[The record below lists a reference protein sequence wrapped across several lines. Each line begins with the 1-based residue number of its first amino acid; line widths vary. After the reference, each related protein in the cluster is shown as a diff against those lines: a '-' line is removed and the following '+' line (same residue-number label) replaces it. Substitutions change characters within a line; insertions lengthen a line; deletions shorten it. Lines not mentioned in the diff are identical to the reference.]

1 MLNIQKKMNNAF
13 LALLGLPATAVGFAL
28 STQIAALSW
37 ILSNKY
43 GLDIHDVAFVWLA
56 GPIAG
61 IFGQVIVGLL
71 SDNVWFMGGRRRPF
85 IMIGGLIST
94 IAFLALPNINGISKV
109 TGITDIILIASVI
122 ALFLDLS
129 INVTFN
135 PARSIIADLTPEG
148 KVRTSG
154 FVWMQIMSGFFGV
167 FAYFL
172 SMVFGNETLLYIAA
186 IIVFLT
192 AVFPILF
199 IQENRYLNEE
209 QKGIVRKKI
218 NWLKIC
224 LWLVGIIVRLIV
236 LFFVFYLGLFLYFI
250 IIYMIYIIYDMN
262 AHPSKNNQ
270 FYEIIKSIFPLF
282 GFFVFGI
289 FSLYFHFFTDLLLA
303 WHNRVLISALVY
315 TVVIGI
321 IIIIKGLKNP
331 SNNNEFQKIMIAH
344 SFTWVAFQSMFILS
358 YFYIKNQIMPNVN
371 ISSIS
376 ANWFAEKLTG
386 VVSQTPESSTGNIL
400 SLGFFILN
408 LVGAIF
414 PLILQTIAKKIG
426 RVKTYIA
433 ALTFSVIGYFY
444 IAFFCQLEFDFY
456 IGMFLVGIG
465 WSAVISIVFAIMSE
479 RVNPAKMGS
488 SMGVFNLAVVLPQM
502 MSNGV
507 ANIIKETGNHQLL
520 YIFCGALVTCS
531 IIFWMFVKEPES
543 SNTKQN
549 IPSGGH

>member
-1 MLNIQKKMNNAF
+1 MNNAF

-61 IFGQVIVGLL
+61 IFGQVIVGML

-85 IMIGGLIST
+85 IMIGGMVST
-94 IAFLALPNINGISKV
+94 IAFLALPNISGISKV

-129 INVTFN
+129 VNVTFN

-154 FVWMQIMSGFFGV
+154 YVWMQIISGFFGV

-172 SMVFGNETLLYIAA
+172 SMVFGNELLLYIAA
-186 IIVFLT
+186 VIVFIT

-199 IQENRYLNEE
+199 IQE
-209 QKGIVRKKI
+209 RKELETAIENQEKFGVWQI
-218 NWLKIC
+218 FKEIYPLY
-224 LWLVGIIVRLIV
+224 G
-236 LFFVFYLGLFLYFI
+236 FL
-250 IIYMIYIIYDMN
+250 
-262 AHPSKNNQ
+262 
-270 FYEIIKSIFPLF
+270 
-282 GFFVFGI
+282 VFGV
-289 FSLYFHFFTDLLLA
+289 FSLFFHFFTEALAA
-303 WHNRVLISALVY
+303 WHNPVLIGALSY
-315 TVVIGI
+315 SVVIGI
-321 IIIIKGLKNP
+321 VNIVQGLKHP
-331 SNNNEFQKIMIAH
+331 SNKNEFQKIMLAH
-344 SFTWVAFQSMFILS
+344 SFTWVAFQSMFIMS
-358 YFYIKNQIMPNVN
+358 GFFIENQIMPNMNVTG
-371 ISSIS
+371 IT

-386 VVSQTPESSTGNIL
+386 QTQTAAASIGNIV

-414 PLILQTIAKKIG
+414 PLILQAIAKNIG
-426 RVKTYIA
+426 RVKTYIG
-433 ALTFSVIGYFY
+433 ALSFSAVGYFY
-444 IAFFCQLEFDFY
+444 VAYFSRVELDFY

-479 RVNPAKMGS
+479 RVNPAKMGLF
-488 SMGVFNLAVVLPQM
+488 MGVFNLAVVLPQM

-520 YIFCGALVTCS
+520 YIFCGGLVTCS
-531 IIFWMFVKEPES
+531 IIFWMFVREPES

>member
-1 MLNIQKKMNNAF
+1 MLNIQKKLSNPF

-43 GLDIHDVAFVWLA
+43 QLDIHDVAFVWLA

-85 IMIGGLIST
+85 IMIGGLVST
-94 IAFLALPNINGISKV
+94 IAFLTLPHIREISHI

-148 KVRTSG
+148 KIRTSG
-154 FVWMQIMSGFFGV
+154 YVWMQIMSGFFGV

-186 IIVFLT
+186 VIVFLT
-192 AVFPILF
+192 AVFPVLF
-199 IQENRYLNEE
+199 IQEKKEQDEE
-209 QKGIVRKKI
+209 
-218 NWLKIC
+218 
-224 LWLVGIIVRLIV
+224 
-236 LFFVFYLGLFLYFI
+236 
-250 IIYMIYIIYDMN
+250 
-262 AHPSKNNQ
+262 
-270 FYEIIKSIFPLF
+270 KSETQEKFGVVQIFQEIFPLYGFLVF
-282 GFFVFGI
+282 GFF
-289 FSLYFHFFTDLLLA
+289 SLFYHFFPEVLGA
-303 WHNRVLISALVY
+303 WHNPVLIAALAYSVI
-315 TVVIGI
+315 IGI
-321 IIIIKGLKNP
+321 IIIIQGVKNP
-331 SNNNEFQKIMIAH
+331 TNRNEFQKIMLAH

-358 YFYIKNQIMPNVN
+358 GFFIQNQILPH
-371 ISSIS
+371 ITTSIS

-386 VVSQTPESSTGNIL
+386 TVQNSGATVGNMV

-414 PLILQTIAKKIG
+414 PLILQSIAKKIG
-426 RVKTYIA
+426 RVKTYIG
-433 ALTFSVIGYFY
+433 ALAFSAVGYFY
-444 IAFFCQLEFDFY
+444 IAYFSRVEIDFY

-479 RVNPAKMGS
+479 RVNPAKMGLY
-488 SMGVFNLAVVLPQM
+488 MGVFNLAVVLPQM

-507 ANIIKETGNHQLL
+507 ANVIKATGNHQLL
-520 YIFCGALVTCS
+520 YIFCGLLVTTS
-531 IIFWMFVKEPES
+531 VIFWMFVKEPES
-543 SNTKQN
+543 SGTAAVVPK
-549 IPSGGH
+549 GH

>member
-94 IAFLALPNINGISKV
+94 IAFLALPNISGISKV

-199 IQENRYLNEE
+199 IQEKKEVE
-209 QKGIVRKKI
+209 KTEVQEKFGVWQIVKEI
-218 NWLKIC
+218 YPLY
-224 LWLVGIIVRLIV
+224 G
-236 LFFVFYLGLFLYFI
+236 FL
-250 IIYMIYIIYDMN
+250 
-262 AHPSKNNQ
+262 
-270 FYEIIKSIFPLF
+270 L
-282 GFFVFGI
+282 FGI
-289 FSLYFHFFTDLLLA
+289 FSLFFHFFTEQLAA
-303 WHNRVLISALVY
+303 WHNPVLIAALTY
-315 TVVIGI
+315 SVVIGI
-321 IIIIKGLKNP
+321 INIVQGIKNP
-331 SNNNEFQKIMIAH
+331 SNKNEFQKIMLAH
-344 SFTWVAFQSMFILS
+344 SFTWVAFQSMFIMS
-358 YFYIKNQIMPNVN
+358 GFFIENQILPNIN
-371 ISSIS
+371 ISNVV

-386 VVSQTPESSTGNIL
+386 VSQTSAASIGNIV

-414 PLILQTIAKKIG
+414 PLILQSIAKIIG
-426 RVKTYIA
+426 RVKTYIG
-433 ALTFSVIGYFY
+433 ALSFSAIGYFY
-444 IAFFCQLEFDFY
+444 IAYFSKVEMDFY
-456 IGMFLVGIG
+456 IGMLLVGIG

-479 RVNPAKMGS
+479 RVNPAKMGLF
-488 SMGVFNLAVVLPQM
+488 MGVFNLAVVLPQM

>member
-61 IFGQVIVGLL
+61 IFGQVIVGML

-85 IMIGGLIST
+85 IMIGGMVST
-94 IAFLALPNINGISKV
+94 IAFLALPNISGISKV

-129 INVTFN
+129 VNVTFN

-154 FVWMQIMSGFFGV
+154 YVWMQIISGFFGV

-172 SMVFGNETLLYIAA
+172 SMVFGNELLLYIAA
-186 IIVFLT
+186 VIVFIT

-199 IQENRYLNEE
+199 IQE
-209 QKGIVRKKI
+209 RKELETAIENQEKFGVWQI
-218 NWLKIC
+218 FKEIYPLY
-224 LWLVGIIVRLIV
+224 G
-236 LFFVFYLGLFLYFI
+236 FL
-250 IIYMIYIIYDMN
+250 
-262 AHPSKNNQ
+262 
-270 FYEIIKSIFPLF
+270 
-282 GFFVFGI
+282 VFGV
-289 FSLYFHFFTDLLLA
+289 FSLFFHFFTEALTA
-303 WHNRVLISALVY
+303 WHNPVLIGALSY
-315 TVVIGI
+315 SVVIGI
-321 IIIIKGLKNP
+321 VNIVQGLKHP
-331 SNNNEFQKIMIAH
+331 SNKNEFQKIMLAH
-344 SFTWVAFQSMFILS
+344 SFTWVAFQSMFIMS
-358 YFYIKNQIMPNVN
+358 GFFIENQIMPNMNVTG
-371 ISSIS
+371 IT

-386 VVSQTPESSTGNIL
+386 QTQTAAASIGNIV

-414 PLILQTIAKKIG
+414 PLILQAIAKNIG
-426 RVKTYIA
+426 RVKTYIG
-433 ALTFSVIGYFY
+433 ALSFSAVGYFY
-444 IAFFCQLEFDFY
+444 VAYFSRVELDFY

-479 RVNPAKMGS
+479 RVNPAKMGLF
-488 SMGVFNLAVVLPQM
+488 MGVFNLAVVLPQM

-520 YIFCGALVTCS
+520 YIFCGGLVTCS
-531 IIFWMFVKEPES
+531 IIFWMFVREPES

>member
-1 MLNIQKKMNNAF
+1 MLNIQKKMSNAF

-43 GLDIHDVAFVWLA
+43 HLDIHDVAFVWLA

-85 IMIGGLIST
+85 IMIGGMVST
-94 IAFLALPNINGISKV
+94 IAFLALPHIREISHITGIS
-109 TGITDIILIASVI
+109 DIILIASII

-129 INVTFN
+129 VNVTFN

-154 FVWMQIMSGFFGV
+154 YVWMQIISGFFGV

-186 IIVFLT
+186 VIVFIT

-199 IQENRYLNEE
+199 IQE
-209 QKGIVRKKI
+209 RKDLELAKAESQEKYGVWQI
-218 NWLKIC
+218 
-224 LWLVGIIVRLIV
+224 
-236 LFFVFYLGLFLYFI
+236 F
-250 IIYMIYIIYDMN
+250 
-262 AHPSKNNQ
+262 Q
-270 FYEIIKSIFPLF
+270 EIFPLYGFLVF
-282 GFFVFGI
+282 GFF
-289 FSLYFHFFTDLLLA
+289 SLFYHFFPEALGT
-303 WHNRVLISALVY
+303 WHNPVLIAALAY
-315 TVVIGI
+315 SVVIGI
-321 IIIIKGLKNP
+321 IIIIQGVKNP
-331 SNNNEFQKIMIAH
+331 TNRNEFQKIMLAH

-358 YFYIKNQIMPNVN
+358 GFFIENQILKNMD
-371 ISSIS
+371 ITKIA

-386 VVSQTPESSTGNIL
+386 VAQTPASSVGNMV

-408 LVGAIF
+408 LIGAIF
-414 PLILQTIAKKIG
+414 PLILQSIAKHIG
-426 RVKTYIA
+426 RVKTYIG
-433 ALTFSVIGYFY
+433 ALAFSAIGYFY
-444 IAFFCQLEFDFY
+444 IAYFSRVEIDFY

-479 RVNPAKMGS
+479 RVNPAKMGLY
-488 SMGVFNLAVVLPQM
+488 MGVFNLAVVLPQM

-507 ANIIKETGNHQLL
+507 ANVIKATGNHQLL
-520 YIFCGALVTCS
+520 YIFCGLLVTTS
-531 IIFWMFVKEPES
+531 VIFWMFVKEPES
-543 SNTKQN
+543 SGNTQN
-549 IPSGGH
+549 IPKGH

>member
-1 MLNIQKKMNNAF
+1 MNNTF

-61 IFGQVIVGLL
+61 IFGQVIVGML

-85 IMIGGLIST
+85 IMIGGMVST
-94 IAFLALPNINGISKV
+94 IAFLALPHIKGISHV

-154 FVWMQIMSGFFGV
+154 FVWMQIISGFFGV

-172 SMVFGNETLLYIAA
+172 SMLFGNETLLYIAA
-186 IIVFLT
+186 GIVFLT

-199 IQENRYLNEE
+199 IQENKFLNEE
-209 QKGIVRKKI
+209 QKNIVKKKT
-218 NWLKIC
+218 NWLMTFI
-224 LWLVGIIVRLIV
+224 WLIGIIFI
-236 LFFVFYLGLFLYFI
+236 LFIVFYLHLFLYFLI
-250 IIYMIYIIYDMN
+250 ICMVYIVYDMFK
-262 AHPSKNNQ
+262 HPERYQQIK
-270 FYEIIKSIFPLF
+270 EIFLSIFPLYGFLVF
-282 GFFVFGI
+282 GFF
-289 FSLYFHFFTDLLLA
+289 SLFFHFFPVVLAA
-303 WHNRVLISALVY
+303 WHNPVLIAALAYSVI
-315 TVVIGI
+315 IGI
-321 IIIIKGLKNP
+321 IIIIQGFKKA
-331 SNNNEFQKIMIAH
+331 SNKNEFQKIMLAH

-358 YFYIKNQIMPNVN
+358 GFFIENQILPNIGLKGVT
-371 ISSIS
+371 

-386 VVSQTPESSTGNIL
+386 TSQSSGATVGNIV

-414 PLILQTIAKKIG
+414 PLILQVIAKRIG

-433 ALTFSVIGYFY
+433 ALSFSAIGYFY
-444 IAFFCQLEFDFY
+444 VAYFSHVELDFY

-479 RVNPAKMGS
+479 RVNPAKMGLF
-488 SMGVFNLAVVLPQM
+488 MGVFNLAVVLPQM

-520 YIFCGALVTCS
+520 YIFCGLLVTTS
-531 IIFWMFVKEPES
+531 VIFWMFVKEPES
-543 SNTKQN
+543 SVVNQSVPT
-549 IPSGGH
+549 GGH

>member
-61 IFGQVIVGLL
+61 IFGQVIVGML
-71 SDNVWFMGGRRRPF
+71 SDNVWAMGGRRRPF
-85 IMIGGLIST
+85 IIIGGLIST
-94 IAFLALPNINGISKV
+94 VAFLALPNISGISKV

-148 KVRTSG
+148 KIRTSG

-186 IIVFLT
+186 VIVFLT

-199 IQENRYLNEE
+199 IQEKKELDKAIESQE
-209 QKGIVRKKI
+209 KFGVWQIVK
-218 NWLKIC
+218 
-224 LWLVGIIVRLIV
+224 
-236 LFFVFYLGLFLYFI
+236 
-250 IIYMIYIIYDMN
+250 
-262 AHPSKNNQ
+262 
-270 FYEIIKSIFPLF
+270 EIFPLY
-282 GFFVFGI
+282 GFLVFGV
-289 FSLYFHFFTDLLLA
+289 FSLIFHFFTAQLAA
-303 WHNRVLISALVY
+303 WHNPVLIAALTY
-315 TVVIGI
+315 SIVIGI
-321 IIIIKGLKNP
+321 YIIVNGIKNP
-331 SNNNEFQKIMIAH
+331 SNKNEFQKIMLAH
-344 SFTWVAFQSMFILS
+344 SFTWVAFQSMFIMS
-358 YFYIKNQIMPNVN
+358 GFFIENQILPNLN
-371 ISSIS
+371 ISNVV

-386 VVSQTPESSTGNIL
+386 DAQTTASSIGNIV

-408 LVGAIF
+408 LIGAIF
-414 PLILQTIAKKIG
+414 PLILQSIAKNIG
-426 RVKTYIA
+426 RVKTYIG
-433 ALTFSVIGYFY
+433 ALSFSAIGYFY
-444 IAFFCQLEFDFY
+444 IAFFSRVEIDFY
-456 IGMFLVGIG
+456 IGMVLIGIG

-479 RVNPAKMGS
+479 RVNPAKMGLF
-488 SMGVFNLAVVLPQM
+488 MGVFNLAVVLPQM

-520 YIFCGALVTCS
+520 YIFCGGLVTCS
-531 IIFWMFVKEPES
+531 ILFWMFVKEPES
-543 SNTKQN
+543 SSTKQN
-549 IPSGGH
+549 LPSGGH

>member
-1 MLNIQKKMNNAF
+1 MSNAF

-43 GLDIHDVAFVWLA
+43 HLDIHDVAFVWLA

-85 IMIGGLIST
+85 IMIGGMVST
-94 IAFLALPNINGISKV
+94 IAFLALPHIRGISHI
-109 TGITDIILIASVI
+109 TGISDIILIASVI

-135 PARSIIADLTPEG
+135 PARSIIADLTTEG

-154 FVWMQIMSGFFGV
+154 YVWMQIMSGFFGV

-172 SMVFGNETLLYIAA
+172 SMVFGNEALLYIAA
-186 IIVFLT
+186 VIVFVT

-199 IQENRYLNEE
+199 IQE
-209 QKGIVRKKI
+209 RKDLELAKTE
-218 NWLKIC
+218 NQEKY
-224 LWLVGIIVRLIV
+224 GV
-236 LFFVFYLGLFLYFI
+236 LQIF
-250 IIYMIYIIYDMN
+250 
-262 AHPSKNNQ
+262 Q
-270 FYEIIKSIFPLF
+270 EIFPLYGFLVF
-282 GFFVFGI
+282 GFF
-289 FSLYFHFFTDLLLA
+289 SLFYHFFPEVLGP
-303 WHNRVLISALVY
+303 WHNPVLIAALAYSVI
-315 TVVIGI
+315 IGI
-321 IIIIKGLKNP
+321 IIIIQGVKNP
-331 SNNNEFQKIMIAH
+331 TNRNEFQKIMLAH

-358 YFYIKNQIMPNVN
+358 GFFIEHQILPNIGLKGVA
-371 ISSIS
+371 

-386 VVSQTPESSTGNIL
+386 TAQNSGATVGNMV

-408 LVGAIF
+408 LIGAIF
-414 PLILQTIAKKIG
+414 PLILQSIAKKIG

-433 ALTFSVIGYFY
+433 ALSFSAIGYFY
-444 IAFFCQLEFDFY
+444 VAYFSHVEIDFY

-465 WSAVISIVFAIMSE
+465 WSAIISIVFAIMSE
-479 RVNPAKMGS
+479 RVNPAKMGLY
-488 SMGVFNLAVVLPQM
+488 MGVFNLAVVLPQM

-507 ANIIKETGNHQLL
+507 ANVIKATGNHQLL
-520 YIFCGALVTCS
+520 YIFCGLLVSTS
-531 IIFWMFVKEPES
+531 VIFWMFVNEPES
-543 SNTKQN
+543 SGTTQN
-549 IPSGGH
+549 IPKGGH

>member
-61 IFGQVIVGLL
+61 IFGQVIVGML

-85 IMIGGLIST
+85 IMIGGMVST
-94 IAFLALPNINGISKV
+94 IAFLALPNISGISKV

-129 INVTFN
+129 VNVTFN

-154 FVWMQIMSGFFGV
+154 YVWMQIISGFFGV

-172 SMVFGNETLLYIAA
+172 SMVFGNELLLYIAA
-186 IIVFLT
+186 VIVFIT

-199 IQENRYLNEE
+199 IQE
-209 QKGIVRKKI
+209 RKELETAIENQEKFGVWQI
-218 NWLKIC
+218 FKEIYPLY
-224 LWLVGIIVRLIV
+224 G
-236 LFFVFYLGLFLYFI
+236 FL
-250 IIYMIYIIYDMN
+250 
-262 AHPSKNNQ
+262 
-270 FYEIIKSIFPLF
+270 
-282 GFFVFGI
+282 VFGV
-289 FSLYFHFFTDLLLA
+289 FSLFFHFFTEALAA
-303 WHNRVLISALVY
+303 WHNPVLIGALSY
-315 TVVIGI
+315 SVVIGI
-321 IIIIKGLKNP
+321 VNIVQGLKHP
-331 SNNNEFQKIMIAH
+331 SNKNEFQKIMLAH
-344 SFTWVAFQSMFILS
+344 SFTWVAFQSMFIMS
-358 YFYIKNQIMPNVN
+358 GFFIENQIMPNMNVTG
-371 ISSIS
+371 IT

-386 VVSQTPESSTGNIL
+386 QTQTAAASIGNIV

-414 PLILQTIAKKIG
+414 PLILQAIAKNIG
-426 RVKTYIA
+426 RVKTYIG
-433 ALTFSVIGYFY
+433 ALSFSAVGYFY
-444 IAFFCQLEFDFY
+444 VAYFSRVELDFY

-479 RVNPAKMGS
+479 RVNPAKMGLF
-488 SMGVFNLAVVLPQM
+488 MGVFNLAVVLPQM

-520 YIFCGALVTCS
+520 YIFCGGLVTCS
-531 IIFWMFVKEPES
+531 IIFWMFVREPES

>member
-94 IAFLALPNINGISKV
+94 IAFLALPNISGISKV

-199 IQENRYLNEE
+199 IQEKKEVE
-209 QKGIVRKKI
+209 KTEVQEKFGVWQIVKEI
-218 NWLKIC
+218 YPLY
-224 LWLVGIIVRLIV
+224 G
-236 LFFVFYLGLFLYFI
+236 FL
-250 IIYMIYIIYDMN
+250 
-262 AHPSKNNQ
+262 
-270 FYEIIKSIFPLF
+270 
-282 GFFVFGI
+282 VFGI
-289 FSLYFHFFTDLLLA
+289 FSLFFHFFTEQLAA
-303 WHNRVLISALVY
+303 WHNPVLIAALTY
-315 TVVIGI
+315 SVVIGI
-321 IIIIKGLKNP
+321 INIVQGIKNP
-331 SNNNEFQKIMIAH
+331 SNKNEFQKIMLAH
-344 SFTWVAFQSMFILS
+344 SFTWVAFQSMFIMS
-358 YFYIKNQIMPNVN
+358 GFFIENQILPNIN
-371 ISSIS
+371 ISNVV

-386 VVSQTPESSTGNIL
+386 VSQTSAASIGNIV

-414 PLILQTIAKKIG
+414 PLILQSIAKIIG
-426 RVKTYIA
+426 RVKTYIG
-433 ALTFSVIGYFY
+433 ALSFSAIGYFY
-444 IAFFCQLEFDFY
+444 IAYFSKVEMDFY
-456 IGMFLVGIG
+456 IGMLLVGIG

-479 RVNPAKMGS
+479 RVNPAKMGLF
-488 SMGVFNLAVVLPQM
+488 MGVFNLAVVLPQM

>member
-1 MLNIQKKMNNAF
+1 MLNIQKKMSNAF

-43 GLDIHDVAFVWLA
+43 HLDIHDVAFVWLA

-85 IMIGGLIST
+85 IMIGGMVST
-94 IAFLALPNINGISKV
+94 IAFLALPNISGISRV
-109 TGITDIILIASVI
+109 TGITDIILIASII

-129 INVTFN
+129 VNVTFN

-154 FVWMQIMSGFFGV
+154 YVWMQIISGFFGV

-172 SMVFGNETLLYIAA
+172 SMVFGNELLLYIAA
-186 IIVFLT
+186 IIVFVT

-199 IQENRYLNEE
+199 IQERKDLE
-209 QKGIVRKKI
+209 QEKAENQETYG
-218 NWLKIC
+218 
-224 LWLVGIIVRLIV
+224 VGQI
-236 LFFVFYLGLFLYFI
+236 F
-250 IIYMIYIIYDMN
+250 M
-262 AHPSKNNQ
+262 
-270 FYEIIKSIFPLF
+270 EIFPLY
-282 GFFVFGI
+282 GFLVFGL
-289 FSLYFHFFTDLLLA
+289 FSLFYHFFTDALAA
-303 WHNRVLISALVY
+303 WHNPVLIAALAY
-315 TVVIGI
+315 SIIIGI
-321 IIIIKGLKNP
+321 VIIIKGRKQK
-331 SNNNEFQKIMIAH
+331 SNRNEFQKIMLAH

-358 YFYIKNQIMPNVN
+358 GFFIENQILPNVN
-371 ISSIS
+371 ISSIT

-386 VVSQTPESSTGNIL
+386 VTQTSASSVGNMV

-414 PLILQTIAKKIG
+414 PLILQSIAKRIG

-433 ALTFSVIGYFY
+433 ALTFSAIGYFY
-444 IAFFCQLEFDFY
+444 IAFFSRVEIDFY

-479 RVNPAKMGS
+479 RVNPAKMGLY
-488 SMGVFNLAVVLPQM
+488 MGVFNLAVVLPQM

-507 ANIIKETGNHQLL
+507 ANVIKATGNHQLL
-520 YIFCGALVTCS
+520 YIFCGLLVTTS
-531 IIFWMFVKEPES
+531 VIFWLFVKEPES
-543 SNTKQN
+543 SGAKPTV
-549 IPSGGH
+549 PSGGH

>member
-1 MLNIQKKMNNAF
+1 MNNAF

-94 IAFLALPNINGISKV
+94 IAFLALPNISGISKV

-148 KVRTSG
+148 KIRTSG

-199 IQENRYLNEE
+199 IQEKKEVE
-209 QKGIVRKKI
+209 KTEVQEKFGVWQIVKEI
-218 NWLKIC
+218 YPLY
-224 LWLVGIIVRLIV
+224 G
-236 LFFVFYLGLFLYFI
+236 FL
-250 IIYMIYIIYDMN
+250 
-262 AHPSKNNQ
+262 
-270 FYEIIKSIFPLF
+270 
-282 GFFVFGI
+282 VFGI
-289 FSLYFHFFTDLLLA
+289 FSLFFHFFTEQLAA
-303 WHNRVLISALVY
+303 WHNPVLIAALTY
-315 TVVIGI
+315 SVVIGI
-321 IIIIKGLKNP
+321 INIVQGIKNP
-331 SNNNEFQKIMIAH
+331 SNKNEFQKIMLAH
-344 SFTWVAFQSMFILS
+344 SFTWVAFQSMFIMS
-358 YFYIKNQIMPNVN
+358 GFFIENQILPNIN
-371 ISSIS
+371 ISSVV

-386 VVSQTPESSTGNIL
+386 VSQTSAASIGNIV

-414 PLILQTIAKKIG
+414 PLILQSIAKNIG
-426 RVKTYIA
+426 RVKTYIG
-433 ALTFSVIGYFY
+433 ALSFSAIGYFY
-444 IAFFCQLEFDFY
+444 IAYFSKVEMDFY
-456 IGMFLVGIG
+456 IGMLLVGIG

-479 RVNPAKMGS
+479 RVNPAKMGLF
-488 SMGVFNLAVVLPQM
+488 MGVFNLAVVLPQM

-520 YIFCGALVTCS
+520 YIFCG
-531 IIFWMFVKEPES
+531 
-543 SNTKQN
+543 
-549 IPSGGH
+549 

>member
-1 MLNIQKKMNNAF
+1 MLNIQKKMSNAF

-61 IFGQVIVGLL
+61 IFGQVIVGMV

-85 IMIGGLIST
+85 IIIGGLVST
-94 IAFLALPNINGISKV
+94 VAFLALPNISGISRV

-129 INVTFN
+129 VNVTFN

-154 FVWMQIMSGFFGV
+154 FVWMQIISGFFGV

-186 IIVFLT
+186 LIVFLT

-199 IQENRYLNEE
+199 IQE
-209 QKGIVRKKI
+209 KKDQEDAKVQSDEKFGVWQI
-218 NWLKIC
+218 FKEIYPLY
-224 LWLVGIIVRLIV
+224 G
-236 LFFVFYLGLFLYFI
+236 FL
-250 IIYMIYIIYDMN
+250 
-262 AHPSKNNQ
+262 
-270 FYEIIKSIFPLF
+270 
-282 GFFVFGI
+282 VFGV
-289 FSLYFHFFTDLLLA
+289 FSLFFHFFTPQLQA
-303 WHNRVLISALVY
+303 WHNPVLVAALGYSVL
-315 TVVIGI
+315 IGI
-321 IIIIKGLKNP
+321 INIVQGLKNP
-331 SNNNEFQKIMIAH
+331 SNKNEFQKIMLAH
-344 SFTWVAFQSMFILS
+344 SFTWVAFQSMFIMS
-358 YFYIKNQIMPNVN
+358 GFFIENQIMPNLNVSG
-371 ISSIS
+371 IT

-386 VVSQTPESSTGNIL
+386 QVQTSASSIGNIV
-400 SLGFFILN
+400 SLGFLILN
-408 LVGAIF
+408 FIGAVF
-414 PLILQTIAKKIG
+414 PLVLQAIAKNIG
-426 RVKTYIA
+426 RVRTYIG
-433 ALTFSVIGYFY
+433 ALAFSAIGYFY
-444 IAFFCQLEFDFY
+444 VAYFSRVEIDFY
-456 IGMFLVGIG
+456 IGMVLIGIG

-479 RVNPAKMGS
+479 RVNPAKMGLF
-488 SMGVFNLAVVLPQM
+488 MGVFNLAVVLPQM

-520 YIFCGALVTCS
+520 YIFCGGLVTCS
-531 IIFWMFVKEPES
+531 ILFWMFVKEPES
-543 SNTKQN
+543 SKVKQN

>member
-1 MLNIQKKMNNAF
+1 MLNIQKKMSNAF

-43 GLDIHDVAFVWLA
+43 HLDIHDVAFVWLA

-61 IFGQVIVGLL
+61 IFGQVIVGLV

-85 IMIGGLIST
+85 IMIGGMVST
-94 IAFLALPNINGISKV
+94 IAFLALPHIRSISHITGIS
-109 TGITDIILIASVI
+109 DIILIASII

-154 FVWMQIMSGFFGV
+154 YVWMQIISGFFGV

-172 SMVFGNETLLYIAA
+172 SMLFGNELLLYIAA
-186 IIVFLT
+186 GVVFVT

-199 IQENRYLNEE
+199 IQE
-209 QKGIVRKKI
+209 KKDLEI
-218 NWLKIC
+218 AKSETQEKYN
-224 LWLVGIIVRLIV
+224 VGRI
-236 LFFVFYLGLFLYFI
+236 F
-250 IIYMIYIIYDMN
+250 
-262 AHPSKNNQ
+262 K
-270 FYEIIKSIFPLF
+270 EIFPLY
-282 GFFVFGI
+282 GFLAFGI
-289 FSLYFHFFTDLLLA
+289 FSLFYHFFTEALTP
-303 WHNRVLISALVY
+303 WHNPILIAALAY
-315 TVVIGI
+315 SVIIGVI
-321 IIIIKGLKNP
+321 IIIRGLKNT
-331 SNNNEFQKIMIAH
+331 SNENEFQKIMLAH

-358 YFYIKNQIMPNVN
+358 GFFIENQILPN
-371 ISSIS
+371 IGLKGIT

-386 VVSQTPESSTGNIL
+386 VSQSSASSVGNIV

-408 LVGAIF
+408 LIGAIF
-414 PLILQTIAKKIG
+414 PLILQSIAKRVG
-426 RVKTYIA
+426 RVKTYIG
-433 ALTFSVIGYFY
+433 ALFFSAIGYFY
-444 IAFFCQLEFDFY
+444 IAYFSRVEVDFY

-479 RVNPAKMGS
+479 RVNPAKMGLY
-488 SMGVFNLAVVLPQM
+488 MGVFNLAVVLPQM

-507 ANIIKETGNHQLL
+507 ANVIKATGNHQLL
-520 YIFCGALVTCS
+520 YIFCGLLVSTS
-531 IIFWMFVKEPES
+531 VIFWMFVKEPES
-543 SNTKQN
+543 SKVSSGA
-549 IPSGGH
+549 PKGGH

>member
-43 GLDIHDVAFVWLA
+43 RLDIHDVAFVWLA

-94 IAFLALPNINGISKV
+94 IAFLALPNISGISKV

-199 IQENRYLNEE
+199 IQEKKEVE
-209 QKGIVRKKI
+209 KTEVQEKFGVWQIVKEI
-218 NWLKIC
+218 YPLY
-224 LWLVGIIVRLIV
+224 G
-236 LFFVFYLGLFLYFI
+236 FL
-250 IIYMIYIIYDMN
+250 
-262 AHPSKNNQ
+262 
-270 FYEIIKSIFPLF
+270 L
-282 GFFVFGI
+282 FGI
-289 FSLYFHFFTDLLLA
+289 FSLFFHFFTEQLAA
-303 WHNRVLISALVY
+303 WHNPVLIAALTY
-315 TVVIGI
+315 SVVIGI
-321 IIIIKGLKNP
+321 INIVQGIKNP
-331 SNNNEFQKIMIAH
+331 SSKNEFQKIMLAH
-344 SFTWVAFQSMFILS
+344 SFTWVAFQSMFIMS
-358 YFYIKNQIMPNVN
+358 GFFIENQILPNIN
-371 ISSIS
+371 ISNVV

-386 VVSQTPESSTGNIL
+386 VSQTSAASIGNIV

-408 LVGAIF
+408 LVGVIF
-414 PLILQTIAKKIG
+414 PLILQSIAKIIG
-426 RVKTYIA
+426 RVKTYIG
-433 ALTFSVIGYFY
+433 ALSFSAIGYFY
-444 IAFFCQLEFDFY
+444 IAYFSKVEMDFY
-456 IGMFLVGIG
+456 IGMLLVGIG

-479 RVNPAKMGS
+479 RVNPAKMGLF
-488 SMGVFNLAVVLPQM
+488 MGVFNLAVVLPQM

>member
-43 GLDIHDVAFVWLA
+43 HLDIHDVAFVWLA

-85 IMIGGLIST
+85 IIIGGMIST
-94 IAFLALPNINGISKV
+94 VAFLTLPHIRGISHI
-109 TGITDIILIASVI
+109 TGIADIILIASVI

-148 KVRTSG
+148 KIRTSG
-154 FVWMQIMSGFFGV
+154 YVWMQIMSGFFGV

-172 SMVFGNETLLYIAA
+172 SMVFGNEMLLYIAA
-186 IIVFLT
+186 VVVFLT

-199 IQENRYLNEE
+199 IQEKKEQEQDQALTQEKYGVWQIINE
-209 QKGIVRKKI
+209 
-218 NWLKIC
+218 
-224 LWLVGIIVRLIV
+224 
-236 LFFVFYLGLFLYFI
+236 
-250 IIYMIYIIYDMN
+250 
-262 AHPSKNNQ
+262 
-270 FYEIIKSIFPLF
+270 IFPLYGFLVF
-282 GFFVFGI
+282 GFF
-289 FSLYFHFFTDLLLA
+289 SLFYHFFPVALA
-303 WHNRVLISALVY
+303 GWHNPVLIASLAY
-315 TVVIGI
+315 SVIVGI
-321 IIIIKGLKNP
+321 IIIVLGIKKPTNR
-331 SNNNEFQKIMIAH
+331 NEFQKIMLAH

-358 YFYIKNQIMPNVN
+358 GFFIENQILPNIGIAGVT
-371 ISSIS
+371 

-386 VVSQTPESSTGNIL
+386 LPQNSGATVGNMV

-408 LVGAIF
+408 LIGAIF
-414 PLILQTIAKKIG
+414 PLILQSIAKKIG
-426 RVKTYIA
+426 RVKTYIG
-433 ALTFSVIGYFY
+433 ALTFSAIGYFY
-444 IAFFCQLEFDFY
+444 IAYFSRLEIDFY

-479 RVNPAKMGS
+479 RVNPAKMGLY
-488 SMGVFNLAVVLPQM
+488 MGVFNLAVVLPQM

-507 ANIIKETGNHQLL
+507 ANVIKATGNHQLL
-520 YIFCGALVTCS
+520 YIFCGLFVATSV
-531 IIFWMFVKEPES
+531 IFWMFVKEPES
-543 SNTKQN
+543 ASKTT
-549 IPSGGH
+549 IPKGGH